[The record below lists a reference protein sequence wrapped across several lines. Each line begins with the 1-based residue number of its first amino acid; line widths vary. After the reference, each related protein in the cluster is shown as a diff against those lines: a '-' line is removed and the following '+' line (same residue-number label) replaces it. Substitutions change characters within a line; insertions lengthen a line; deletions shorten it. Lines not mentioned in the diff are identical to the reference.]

1 MKILG
6 AIAIIYGLLTW
17 FIFKGSHVEESR
29 LGQFYRENAE
39 FRDYVDK
46 YAEHRGLKVEAAL
59 KHEIV
64 RIVAKDKFDY
74 EV

>member
-6 AIAIIYGLLTW
+6 ALAIIYGLMTW
-17 FIFKGSHVEESR
+17 LVFKGSRVDG

-74 EV
+74 DV